1 MSIIVVASDAAGRAP
16 ALLSARRRG
25 GPPSGAGRPPL
36 AAAAVA
42 GLALL
47 LALAA
52 PSAGA
57 APTTFG
63 TIIGN
68 GLQCRDQIDN
78 QYYYDYLLGAF
89 GPAYKR
95 EGGAY
100 WFKTDGTL
108 WGIQIS
114 EVMVSD
120 DTSALVFV
128 GAVAEA
134 TPEKLEQ
141 AIGEQLGVHYAKIDS
156 SPFPVREASPAARI
170 VYFDTKSKIYCAKFK
185 PLPPALNSRR
195 PGR

>member
-1 MSIIVVASDAAGRAP
+1 M
-16 ALLSARRRG
+16 LSARRRG
-25 GPPSGAGRPPL
+25 GQWR
-36 AAAAVA
+36 AALPALLVAVLTAPAA
-42 GLALL
+42 L
-47 LALAA
+47 LALPAA
-52 PSAGA
+52 A

-68 GLQCRDQIDN
+68 GLQCRDEINN

-100 WFKTDGTL
+100 WFKTDATL
-108 WGIQIS
+108 WGVQIS

-120 DTSALVFV
+120 DSSALVFV

-141 AIGEQLGVHYAKIDS
+141 AIAEQLGVHYIKIDS
-156 SPFPVREASPAARI
+156 SAFPVREASPAARI

-195 PGR
+195 PVR